1 MLFLNVGIVIFSIMM
16 FLNVFKTNSIPR
28 SIVYFLFRLKVSVL
42 ESLTFVLNYETFPTQ
57 IRATAALICYLAA

>member
-1 MLFLNVGIVIFSIMM
+1 MM

-42 ESLTFVLNYETFPTQ
+42 ESLTYVLNYETFPTQ
-57 IRATAALICYLAA
+57 IRATAAIICYVAA